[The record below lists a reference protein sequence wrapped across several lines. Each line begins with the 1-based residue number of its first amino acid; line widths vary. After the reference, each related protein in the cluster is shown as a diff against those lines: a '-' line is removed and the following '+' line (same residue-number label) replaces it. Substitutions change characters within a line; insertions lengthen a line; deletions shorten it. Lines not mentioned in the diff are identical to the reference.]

1 MLEGHPAT
9 ENTVTRS
16 ILIPTL
22 AMLAMGCGKTED
34 GGTAGDA
41 LGTEPSCDES
51 ADADGDG
58 LNDCEEEAL
67 GLDPAKDDTD
77 GDGLTDLEEVDCG
90 TSALDAN
97 DTCYACGWGR
107 NDPGT
112 IQSTGADVGDV
123 MANVGLT
130 DQCGEVVNMYDFA
143 GAYHVMYMTTAG

>member
-1 MLEGHPAT
+1 MLEANQCKET
-9 ENTVTRS
+9 NVTQT
-16 ILIPTL
+16 ILIP
-22 AMLAMGCGKTED
+22 AFAVLAMGCGKTED
-34 GGTAGDA
+34 GATAGDSP
-41 LGTEPSCDES
+41 GTEPSCDAA

-58 LNDCEEEAL
+58 LNDCDEEEL
-67 GLDPAKDDTD
+67 GLDPAKSDTD

-107 NDPGT
+107 NDPGN

>member
-1 MLEGHPAT
+1 MNTAT
-9 ENTVTRS
+9 
-16 ILIPTL
+16 LISALPVL
-22 AMLAMGCGKTED
+22 LIGCG
-34 GGTAGDA
+34 GGKDDNGSAGAPPAAD
-41 LGTEPSCDES
+41 LGCDDS
-51 ADADGDG
+51 SDADGDG
-58 LNDCEEEAL
+58 LNDCEEESL
-67 GLDPAKDDTD
+67 GSDPAKDDTD

-97 DTCYACGWGR
+97 DTCYACGWGK
-107 NDPGT
+107 NDPGN